1 MVSKSIDLNNGLQ
14 FHSISTGKAYFEKIL
29 NDTPLG
35 VEVAGSDLQ
44 DLNSLYELY
53 CKKTDWSLSSQPV
66 AFFPMHEK
74 GKGYTTKCFGVRFE
88 DGSTNRF
95 SLDKALSAVAM

>member
-1 MVSKSIDLNNGLQ
+1 MVSKRINLNNGLQ
-14 FHSISTGKAYFEKIL
+14 FDSISAGKAYFEKIL
-29 NDTPLG
+29 KGTPLG
-35 VEVAGSDLQ
+35 VPVAGNEFK

-53 CKKTDWSLSSQPV
+53 CKKTSWPLSSRPA

-95 SLDKALSAVAM
+95 SLDRALSAVT